1 MPVKVVTDS
10 TSDLPAEIVKDLG
23 IKTVPLYVRFGEDV
37 FRERVDITDEEFYQK
52 LLSGVIHP
60 STIQPSPQ
68 DFQDIYEE
76 VSKEADGIISIHI
89 SNKLSGTYNSALQ
102 ASETLNK
109 KCPIEVIDSEAVT
122 MGLGLVA
129 MFAATRAK
137 EGVNLTKLVTDTK
150 QVVSNIHLLGLLDT
164 LKFLQLGGR
173 IGKAKA
179 LLGSILNVKPLVTLK
194 DGEVVPAG
202 QARTRVKGIQRLFDF
217 TKEIHEIQDVAIMY
231 NTTPAEAEALAERID
246 PVFPKKQITLAR
258 VGTTLGTH
266 CGPGFVAI
274 ALRS

>member
-1 MPVKVVTDS
+1 MQIKIVTDS
-10 TSDLPAEIVKDLG
+10 TSDLPANIVKDLG
-23 IKTVPLYVRFGEDV
+23 ISIVPLYVRFGEDV
-37 FRERVDITDEEFYQK
+37 FRERVDITDDEYYQK
-52 LLSGVIHP
+52 LLSGTIHP

-68 DFQDIYEE
+68 DFQGVYEE
-76 VSKEADGIISIHI
+76 VAKEADGIISIHI
-89 SNKLSGTYNSALQ
+89 SSKLSGTYNSALQ
-102 ASETLNK
+102 ASEAFGK
-109 KCPIEVIDSEAVT
+109 KCPIEVVDSEAVT
-122 MGLGLVA
+122 MGLGLIA

-137 EGVNLTKLVTDTK
+137 EGANLTELVADTK
-150 QVVSNIHLLGLLDT
+150 EVINNIHLLGLLDT
-164 LKFLQLGGR
+164 LKYLQLGGR

-179 LLGSILNVKPLVTLK
+179 LLGSILNVKPLVTLRE
-194 DGEVVPAG
+194 GEVVPAG

-217 TKEIHEIQDVAIMY
+217 AKEVPGIQDAAIVY

-246 PVFPKKQITLAR
+246 PIFPKKQITLAR